1 MRLKTL
7 TVSARPVMK
16 KQFRICWSQ
25 LLLCLGMM
33 VVLTGSLSAQTIISG
48 DITGTVTDPTG
59 AAVAG
64 AVVTLTSVESGAIQ
78 SVTTDS
84 TGGFRFPLLRP
95 GAYRLQV
102 AAQGFATVA
111 QTVTAAVGQVVSAN
125 VTVPV
130 KGTSQVVEVTGGAPL
145 LETESANLAVS
156 YSPREIELT
165 PNPGG
170 DLTNYALSAPGV
182 VLSTGGAYG
191 NFTTYGMP
199 ATSNLFTIN
208 GGDMNDPYSNLNNS
222 GSSNNMLGVNEVQEV
237 AIVNNGYTGQY
248 GRAAGANMNFTTKS
262 GGNSFHGNAK
272 WDWNGRY
279 LNANDWFN
287 NHTDT
292 PRPFA
297 NSNQW
302 GGSFGGPIVKNKLF
316 FFFDSEGLR
325 YVLPGGGTPVYIP
338 TTQFANAVV
347 ANLQTNQ
354 PGEVATYQKMFQ
366 LYAGAPGASA
376 ATPNPGNGGC
386 GDLASGSSGT
396 TVINGVT
403 FGNGA
408 APCTSTFRSEVNNL
422 NVERLMSVR
431 VDYTISDRDH
441 LNGRYWQDRGT
452 QPTFTDPINAAF
464 NALSHQPSDSGQ
476 LTETHVFSPR
486 VINQLIVGGFYYSA
500 VFGVANLAASEAVF
514 PTEVGGAHNG
524 GNSCTGFDG
533 LLTCMGGEYSRYPA
547 GRTFGQYQVV
557 DDLSYSWGHHDFK
570 FGVNFRRLN
579 FSSYRPGT
587 NQTGVF
593 NVFSMTDFANGTLV
607 NGSNVTQQFA
617 AASHYPLNSYSLG
630 LYGQDEWRVNSKLKL
645 TASLRVDRNSNET
658 CLKDC
663 FAQFNGGFDAISHD
677 VNTPYNQSIVAGQS
691 KLFNGLERLAWEPR
705 FGFTFSPRGES
716 TVIRGG
722 VGIFSD
728 LYPAQVDDLLI
739 QNAPT
744 VSVFLVNS
752 GGPVFGPGG
761 GFDLAAADNAAFHS
775 AFANGGTLGSIQAQ
789 IPTFTGPNFY
799 TVVPHFVNPKYTE
812 WNLEVEQA
820 FGNKMMARIGYVGN
834 HGSNLVVQQNGI
846 NAFCKVCPFETLP
859 TSAPDPRFGR
869 IRELTNQGISN
880 YNGLTATFTRRMTKG
895 FQGSLNYTWSHSLDD
910 ISNAGFDQYSFNT
923 AGEAFLYQIDPNNL
937 RKYNYGNAD
946 YDFRQNFSAS
956 YIYEMPSLSKG
967 NGLLNHLLGGWVTSG
982 VIYKRSGQPYSVVDT
997 ALTNTLIGNDSGGAN
1012 QLAIMPYF
1020 LGGSIPSCTV
1030 NMQCLNP
1037 AQFTVTGQNTFGN
1050 LSRNQFR
1057 GPGYFDM
1064 DMILKKNF
1072 RITESGPMFT
1082 MAANA
1087 YNVFNHPRFANPDN
1101 NLADGAGVF
1110 GYIQSSVT
1118 PASSPYGNFQG
1129 SAVSGRVL
1137 QLELEIKF

>member
-1 MRLKTL
+1 
-7 TVSARPVMK
+7 
-16 KQFRICWSQ
+16 
-25 LLLCLGMM
+25 MM
-33 VVLTGSLSAQTIISG
+33 VVLTGSLPAQTIISG

-59 AAVAG
+59 AAVPS

-84 TGGFRFPLLRP
+84 TGEFRFPLLRP

-125 VTVPV
+125 VKVPV
-130 KGTSQVVEVTGGAPL
+130 KGASQLVEVTGAAPL
-145 LETESANLAVS
+145 LETESANLAAI
-156 YSPREIELT
+156 YTPREIELT

-182 VLSTGGAYG
+182 ALSTGGGYG

-199 ATSNLFTIN
+199 GTSNLFTVN

-222 GSSNNMLGVNEVQEV
+222 GSSNNMLGVNEIQEV

-292 PRPFA
+292 ARPFA

-338 TTQFANAVV
+338 TTQFANAVL

-354 PGEVATYQKMFQ
+354 PGEVAAYQTMFQ
-366 LYAGAPGASA
+366 VYAGAPGGSA
-376 ATPNPGNGGC
+376 AAPNPGDGGC
-386 GDLASGSSGT
+386 GDLAANGSTMIGGVAFGT
-396 TVINGVT
+396 
-403 FGNGA
+403 GA

-422 NVERLMSVR
+422 NVERLMSIR

-441 LNGRYWQDRGT
+441 VNFRYWQDRGT

-464 NALSHQPSDSGQ
+464 NAVSHQPSDSGQ

-486 VINQLIVGGFYYSA
+486 LINQLIVGGFYYGA
-500 VFGVANLAASEAVF
+500 IFGPANLSASEAVF

-524 GNSCTGFDG
+524 GNSCTGFNG
-533 LLTCMGGEYSRYPA
+533 LLTCMGGEFSRYPS
-547 GRTFGQYQVV
+547 GRTVGQYQVV
-557 DDLSYSWGHHDFK
+557 DDLSYSRGHHDFK
-570 FGVNFRRLN
+570 FGVNFRRID

-593 NVFSMTDFANGTLV
+593 NVFSMTDFADGTIA
-607 NGSNVTQQFA
+607 NGSNVTQAFA
-617 AASHYPLNSYSLG
+617 TASHYPLNNYSMG

-658 CLKDC
+658 CLKNC
-663 FAQFNGGFDAISHD
+663 FAQFDGGFNAISHD
-677 VNTPYNQSIVAGQS
+677 LNTPYNQSIVAGQNRA
-691 KLFNGLERLAWEPR
+691 FNSLERLVWEPR
-705 FGFTFSPRGES
+705 FGFAFSPRGES

-722 VGIFSD
+722 VGVFSD
-728 LYPAQVDDLLI
+728 LYPAQVSDLLI

-744 VSVFLVNS
+744 VSVFLVNG

-761 GFDLAAADNAAFHS
+761 GYQLAAADNTAFHS
-775 AFANGGTLGSIQAQ
+775 AFASGGTLGSIQAQ

-799 TVVPHFVNPKYTE
+799 TVVPHFVNPRYAQ
-812 WNLEVEQA
+812 WNLDVQQA
-820 FGNKMMARIGYVGN
+820 FGNKMMASIGYVGN

-846 NAFCKVCPFETLP
+846 NAFCKVCPFGTLP

-880 YNGLTATFTRRMTKG
+880 YNGLTATFTRRMTRG
-895 FQGSLNYTWSHSLDD
+895 LQGSLNYTWSHALDD
-910 ISNAGFDQYSFNT
+910 VSNAGFDQYSFNT
-923 AGEAFLYQIDPNNL
+923 SGESFLYQINPNNL
-937 RKYNYGNAD
+937 RQFNYGNAD

-956 YIYEMPSLSKG
+956 YIYEMPSLSKSSR
-967 NGLLNHLLGGWVTSG
+967 LLNHLVGGWVTSG
-982 VIYKRSGQPYSVVDT
+982 VIYKRVGQPYSVVQT
-997 ALTNTLIGNDSGGAN
+997 GATNQFVGNDSGGAN
-1012 QLAIMPYF
+1012 LVSVMPFF
-1020 LGGSIPSCTV
+1020 LGGSIPSCKV
-1030 NMQCLNP
+1030 SIQCLNP
-1037 AQFTVTGQNTFGN
+1037 AQFLNLAPTAIPPVVQNTFGN
-1050 LSRNQFR
+1050 MSRNQFR
-1057 GPGYFDM
+1057 GPGYFDF
-1064 DMILKKNF
+1064 DMIVKKNF
-1072 RITESGPMFT
+1072 RITESGPTFT

-1101 NLADGAGVF
+1101 NLSDGSAF

-1137 QLELEIKF
+1137 QLELEVKF